1 MEFVKFQPLPGSSA
15 QVEGYL
21 HLPSGDAQ
29 NRREAFPA
37 VVVCPGGGYES
48 ISAHEADPV
57 ALDFLAHGCQAF
69 VLTYSIG
76 EEAKDFRPLKE
87 LSETVRR
94 IRENAAQWRVDPE
107 KIAVC
112 GFSAGGHLAASLG
125 TLWNDPELLQV
136 YDSHGGQNRPNAM
149 ILCYPVIT
157 SRRFPGD
164 DIYVES
170 LSRVSGCQPGEPG
183 YEYFSLEKHISQDT
197 CPAFLWHTAEDDI
210 VDVENTLAMVS
221 ALHQAG
227 VPCEAHIFPFG
238 GHGLSVCTQEIGMPH
253 PHNAQWMDLC
263 LRWLEATFGYT
274 L

>member
-125 TLWNDPELLQV
+125 TLWNDPEFLKH
-136 YDSHGGQNRPNAM
+136 YDNHGGQNCPNAM
-149 ILCYPVIT
+149 ILGYPVIT
-157 SRRFPGD
+157 ADEFAHEG
-164 DIYVES
+164 S
-170 LSRVSGCQPGEPG
+170 LRHVSGCQPGEPG
-183 YEYFSLEKHISQDT
+183 YEYFSLEQHVTKDT
-197 CPAFLWHTAEDDI
+197 CPAFLWHTMDDDC
-210 VDVENTLAMVS
+210 VPVENSFAMAA
-221 ALHQAG
+221 ALHRAG
-227 VPCEAHIFPFG
+227 IPCEAHFFPTG
-238 GHGLSVCTQEIGMPH
+238 IHGLSVCTQEIGMPH

-263 LRWLEATFGYT
+263 LRWLETTFGYT

>member
-1 MEFVKFQPLPGSSA
+1 MELVHFQPFSDTEGR
-15 QVEGYL
+15 VTGYL
-21 HLPSGDAQ
+21 HTPLWELETPRTAY
-29 NRREAFPA
+29 PA
-37 VVVCPGGGYES
+37 VVVCPGGAYAGCS
-48 ISAHEADPV
+48 LREADPV
-57 ALDFLAHGCQAF
+57 ALRFFAAGYQVFTLI
-69 VLTYSIG
+69 YSTG
-76 EEAKDFRPLKE
+76 EKAKDFLPLRE

-125 TLWNDPELLQV
+125 TLWNDPEFLKH

-183 YEYFSLEKHISQDT
+183 YEYFSLEKHVSQDT

-238 GHGLSVCTQEIGMPH
+238 GHGLSSCTVESGTPQ

-263 LRWLEATFGYT
+263 LRWLESTFGYT

>member
-125 TLWNDPELLQV
+125 TLWNDPEFLKH
-136 YDSHGGQNRPNAM
+136 YDSHDGQNRPNAM
-149 ILCYPVIT
+149 ILGYPVIT
-157 SRRFPGD
+157 ADEFAHEG
-164 DIYVES
+164 S
-170 LSRVSGCQPGEPG
+170 LRHVSGCQPGEP
-183 YEYFSLEKHISQDT
+183 
-197 CPAFLWHTAEDDI
+197 
-210 VDVENTLAMVS
+210 
-221 ALHQAG
+221 
-227 VPCEAHIFPFG
+227 
-238 GHGLSVCTQEIGMPH
+238 
-253 PHNAQWMDLC
+253 
-263 LRWLEATFGYT
+263 ATGT
-274 L
+274 SPWRSM

>member
-112 GFSAGGHLAASLG
+112 GFSAGGHLAAPLG
-125 TLWNDPELLQV
+125 TLWNDPEFL
-136 YDSHGGQNRPNAM
+136 
-149 ILCYPVIT
+149 
-157 SRRFPGD
+157 
-164 DIYVES
+164 
-170 LSRVSGCQPGEPG
+170 
-183 YEYFSLEKHISQDT
+183 KH
-197 CPAFLWHTAEDDI
+197 
-210 VDVENTLAMVS
+210 
-221 ALHQAG
+221 
-227 VPCEAHIFPFG
+227 
-238 GHGLSVCTQEIGMPH
+238 
-253 PHNAQWMDLC
+253 
-263 LRWLEATFGYT
+263 
-274 L
+274 

>member
-112 GFSAGGHLAASLG
+112 GFSAGGHLAGSLG
-125 TLWNDPELLQV
+125 TMWNDPELLKV
-136 YDSHGGQNRPNAM
+136 YDNHGGQNKPNSM
-149 ILCYPVIT
+149 ILCYPGIT
-157 SRRFPGD
+157 AEEFAH
-164 DIYVES
+164 VES
-170 LSRVSGCQPGEPG
+170 IENVSGCKQGTPG
-183 YEYFSLEKHISQDT
+183 YGYFSLDKHVSQDT
-197 CPAFLWHTAEDDI
+197 CPAFLWHTMEDDC
-210 VDVENTLAMVS
+210 VPVENSLKMLA
-221 ALHQAG
+221 ALPHAG
-227 VPCEAHIFPFG
+227 VPAEAHFFPHG
-238 GHGLSVCTQEIGMPH
+238 GHGMPVCTQETGSPD
-253 PHNAQWMDLC
+253 PYNARWMDLC
-263 LRWLEATFGYT
+263 LDWLDNTFGY
-274 L
+274 LL